1 MWQKFII
8 PGSIE
13 EALDLLASSNG
24 SARIVS
30 GCTDIIL
37 ELERGARKGVE
48 SLIDISRL
56 PGLDQISID
65 KGGKIHLGANV
76 THNLVAGSKLLYR
89 SALPLAQAAWQVGSP
104 QIRNRGTIAG
114 NLVTASPANDTI
126 TPLMALNANVML
138 ISKRGKR
145 EVPLSEFYTGVRKTV
160 MEKDELLLEI
170 NFDGLK
176 DNQFGTFTKFAL
188 RNAQAISLINLAIVL
203 DVSQEAISKAS
214 ITLGAVAPTIVH
226 AKEAEEFL
234 VGRNFDLDLL
244 KSEVGILVK
253 KSAKPI
259 DDIRS
264 GADYRAEMV
273 KVMFLRALKSLIDG
287 EAGKELPENPVLLI
301 SEPKYK
307 DFSAG
312 KAFNY
317 PQDKIRTRINGQV
330 HEFETGSEKTLL
342 RFLREEAGMV
352 GVKEGCAEGECGAC
366 TVFLDG
372 EAVMACLV
380 PAGRAHGADIVTI
393 EGLSTPERLHPVQ
406 QAFIDEGA
414 VQCGY
419 CTPGFV
425 MSAVKLLEE
434 VDHPTRSQIK
444 ESITGNLCRCTGYY
458 NIINAIEKASEAVK

>member
-1 MWQKFII
+1 M
-8 PGSIE
+8 
-13 EALDLLASSNG
+13 
-24 SARIVS
+24 
-30 GCTDIIL
+30 
-37 ELERGARKGVE
+37 
-48 SLIDISRL
+48 
-56 PGLDQISID
+56 
-65 KGGKIHLGANV
+65 
-76 THNLVAGSKLLYR
+76 
-89 SALPLAQAAWQVGSP
+89 
-104 QIRNRGTIAG
+104 
-114 NLVTASPANDTI
+114 
-126 TPLMALNANVML
+126 
-138 ISKRGKR
+138 
-145 EVPLSEFYTGVRKTV
+145 
-160 MEKDELLLEI
+160 
-170 NFDGLK
+170 
-176 DNQFGTFTKFAL
+176 
-188 RNAQAISLINLAIVL
+188 INLAIVL

-317 PQDKIRTRINGQV
+317 PQDKIRTQINGQV